1 MKFTNRFWDPR
12 DVAFT
17 TSKLNPLIVCA
28 LRHFDDIEWKLKA
41 ARQPHIIWRIQ
52 SGRAR
57 QKSYIDLE
65 SVLQCATQFDYP
77 IEIKAPISTTRLDAG
92 ELQTFIF

>member
-1 MKFTNRFWDPR
+1 MLLLWHLKRCADTIDGN
-12 DVAFT
+12 
-17 TSKLNPLIVCA
+17 SVCA
-28 LRHFDDIEWKLKA
+28 LRHFDDIEWKLKTE
-41 ARQPHIIWRIQ
+41 RQPYIIWRTR

-65 SVLQCATQFDYP
+65 SVLQRATQFDYP

-92 ELQTFIF
+92 EL